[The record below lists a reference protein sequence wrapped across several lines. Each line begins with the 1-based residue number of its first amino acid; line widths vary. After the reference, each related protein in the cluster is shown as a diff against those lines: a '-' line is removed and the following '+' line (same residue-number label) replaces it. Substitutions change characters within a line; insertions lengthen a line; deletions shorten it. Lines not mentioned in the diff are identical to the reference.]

1 MEGIMAVVINRE
13 AIIEASAPLRDAYPA
28 LRDEQ
33 FVAAYSVIRELAV
46 EGAMSMA
53 NVVSLLNAGAFV
65 SRSFVSGT
73 SVLRVRPE
81 LAGGEEQEVRELVG
95 GYAAAHLAQQLLG
108 QERTQAFAD
117 RVMATALHQVLQG
130 ADGAIAVPSD
140 ELEDLNEVEP
150 ELLGSCLRAM
160 AAVADQARL
169 ELSAALGYL
178 MRGQAS
184 YSSPT
189 AALERVV
196 ARELPGMTPGDYAP
210 LVERSIAYMT
220 DHKDELVDTLLG
232 EMIDEWAEIH
242 LPDAIMRARMYFAEQ
257 DEEFDE
263 GMDDD
268 AVLPAGLLE
277 HQGAAAQ
284 DDRDDEWL
292 NDGGF
297 SLDR

>member
-1 MEGIMAVVINRE
+1 MSIQVNRE

-28 LRDEQ
+28 LGDGQ
-33 FVAAYSVIRELAV
+33 FVAAYSVIRELAD
-46 EGAMSMA
+46 ESDMSMA

-81 LAGGEEQEVRELVG
+81 LAEGEAQEVRELVG
-95 GYAAAHLAQQLLG
+95 GYAAAHVAQLLLAQEG
-108 QERTQAFAD
+108 TQAFAD

-130 ADGAIAVPSD
+130 ADATIAVPSD

-160 AAVADQARL
+160 ATVADQARL
-169 ELSAALGYL
+169 ELSVALGML

-196 ARELPGMTPGDYAP
+196 ARELPGMTRGDYQP
-210 LVERSIAYMT
+210 LVERSVAYLT

-232 EMIDEWAEIH
+232 EMIDEWAENH

-257 DEEFDE
+257 GEEFDE
-263 GMDDD
+263 GMGDD
-268 AVLPAGLLE
+268 AVLPAELLE

-284 DDRDDEWL
+284 DDLDDEWL